1 MAAGESWLGQFELP
15 HRLRNGSRADSV
27 HRIHLIVD
35 LWPSQLAARVPDPGC
50 PRVPASADA
59 ADGAPLALL
68 ASTVDWTEVSFS
80 RVACLSLLQRQRA
93 PPTQLRR
100 TEFGAALEAAH
111 GVLFESAYLADA
123 VAACAGAFNDYRWA
137 VPSTT
142 AERAAV
148 EASWYGDSAAT
159 GGLG

>member
-1 MAAGESWLGQFELP
+1 MDIAGRSVNMAAGESWLGQFELP

-68 ASTVDWTEVSFS
+68 ASTVDWTE
-80 RVACLSLLQRQRA
+80 
-93 PPTQLRR
+93 LRR

-148 EASWYGDSAAT
+148 EASWYGDSAAA